1 MKKLLVST
9 AMGLS
14 CCAAWAQTA
23 NSGAMADSTSNTQ
36 SSALAVGGGLSS
48 ATNAST
54 NRNSNSARGGN
65 SSANGGN
72 SNVTVNLGSA
82 AGDPSGSGAQPN
94 SAAQLDPNGTTTH
107 IKESIQTVGNPGAVS
122 YGVSFSQYNCANTAS
137 VGAGF
142 LGGVFQFG
150 GGVESNP
157 CNARANASALFTLA
171 QGLATSNADMSAK
184 LYRAAVLLIGH
195 STKATEDALAEA
207 GVSDFMPQTAAA
219 APVAPPQAPQPEPVQ
234 VMPVPADESRATIL
248 QYPVAQI
255 PGKPLVALVPV
266 K

>member
-1 MKKLLVST
+1 MKKILMAT
-9 AMGLS
+9 ALAMVAG
-14 CCAAWAQTA
+14 ATFGQTA
-23 NSGAMADSTSNTQ
+23 NSGAGATSNSGAVGT
-36 SSALAVGGGLSS
+36 ATAVGGGMSS
-48 ATNAST
+48 SSMSST
-54 NRNSNSARGGN
+54 IGGSAASARGG
-65 SSANGGN
+65 AGGN
-72 SNVTVNLGSA
+72 STAAGGTSAVTVNFT
-82 AGDPSGSGAQPN
+82 SGSGASDPSSGTGAGQTA
-94 SAAQLDPNGTTTH
+94 AAQIPGDPTTH

-171 QGLATSNADMSAK
+171 QGMASSNAEMSAR

-207 GVSDFMPQTAAA
+207 GVSDFLPSTPP
-219 APVAPPQAPQPEPVQ
+219 APAPQPADVGA
-234 VMPVPADESRATIL
+234 VPGVKAYA
-248 QYPVAQI
+248 VAQT
-255 PGKPLVALVPV
+255 PGKEAQLVDVV
-266 K
+266 KK